1 MRTLQPVFLL
11 HLVSYFEHSSNT
23 TRKEGYLN
31 AMGLMIVSLLSVL
44 FHQLY
49 FFSAH
54 RTGMR
59 LRIAATGVIY
69 RKVSQLRELSQ
80 YMLYMPIVTIGNHF
94 SYSCFVHFLVKNK
107 CI

>member
-23 TRKEGYLN
+23 TRKEAYLN

-80 YMLYMPIVTIGNHF
+80 YMLYNA
-94 SYSCFVHFLVKNK
+94 YK
-107 CI
+107 